1 MLLVIALLLIL
12 LLGKHCQ
19 EIVLLVIALLLILLL
34 GLHSAGFRV
43 QGLGMFGIIAV
54 LGCLFCACIPTF
66 WGGGSK
72 MWDIELAEPSESLH
86 TWSQAFQQP
95 SKTPNR
101 PIEQDEEKGNSKQT
115 LRAQPKLEQPLNSKL
130 QHPNPQN
137 EAEFRV
143 LRSCSD
149 SQRSCWAMKK
159 SSSTLDPVPLA
170 AAAYTL

>member
-1 MLLVIALLLIL
+1 M
-12 LLGKHCQ
+12 
-19 EIVLLVIALLLILLL
+19 LLVIALLLILLL

-101 PIEQDEEKGNSKQT
+101 P
-115 LRAQPKLEQPLNSKL
+115 
-130 QHPNPQN
+130 
-137 EAEFRV
+137 
-143 LRSCSD
+143 
-149 SQRSCWAMKK
+149 MKK
-159 SSSTLDPVPLA
+159 RKFNTDIEGATKARTTPELKA
-170 AAAYTL
+170 ATPQFPKRGGVQGSALL